1 MGAVGTSRRM
11 CRQNC
16 RLHRVTTIRITD
28 ETHRRIAQLAK
39 QTGHPMTD
47 VVARAVDAL
56 ERQLFFAD
64 VNQRYEELRADSDAW
79 AEIEAE
85 RAVEGGALPDASS

>member
-1 MGAVGTSRRM
+1 M
-11 CRQNC
+11 
-16 RLHRVTTIRITD
+16 TTIRVTD
-28 ETHRRIAQLAK
+28 ETHRRIAHLAK

-64 VNQRYEELRADSDAW
+64 VNQRYQELREDPKAW

-85 RAVEGGALPDASS
+85 RAIEGGALRDASR

>member
-1 MGAVGTSRRM
+1 M
-11 CRQNC
+11 
-16 RLHRVTTIRITD
+16 TTIRVTD
-28 ETHRRIAQLAK
+28 ETHRRIAQLARE
-39 QTGHPMTD
+39 TGHPMTD

-64 VNQRYEELRADSDAW
+64 VNSRYGELRDDPDAW

-85 RAVEGGALPDASS
+85 RAVESGALPDASR

>member
-1 MGAVGTSRRM
+1 
-11 CRQNC
+11 
-16 RLHRVTTIRITD
+16 
-28 ETHRRIAQLAK
+28 
-39 QTGHPMTD
+39 MTD

-64 VNQRYEELRADSDAW
+64 VNSRYGELRDDPDVW

-85 RAVEGGALPDASS
+85 RAVESGALPDASRSSSIAAISGPSRSVNLSVASRPDTVRRSSWRPTSGTTGRRA